1 MKRTTTNLIILLIVA
16 FLGGFQTT
24 EAQFFKKLKER
35 AKQAA
40 EEAVMQKT
48 EEIAAE
54 KVGKGMDKMFDF
66 DFSKMSMDPAI
77 LPTTYDFEWKYT
89 LKMQSKQGS
98 FNIIYYLKPDAKYFG
113 SRAVL
118 PKKAM
123 AGNML
128 MIQDMGLDVMTIFME
143 ANGMKS
149 GHIVSTSVDEKFDP
163 DAVEAEMMDAE
174 EFSFKEIGSKE
185 VLGYQCQGFLMENK
199 EMKMT
204 MYVAMDAPVS
214 FNQVYGGQPKKM
226 PKGFDPKWLEK
237 ADSSIVMEM
246 NMVHKK
252 KKKFSAKM
260 SCIGLDN
267 EPMSINVSDYEFI
280 KLDGGQE

>member
-1 MKRTTTNLIILLIVA
+1 MRTLIMLLVCFFISGTYTA
-16 FLGGFQTT
+16 

-54 KVGKGMDKMFDF
+54 KIGKGMDKLFDF
-66 DFSKMSMDPAI
+66 DFSKSSMDPAI
-77 LPTTYDFEWKYT
+77 LPETYEFEWKYT

-98 FNIIYYLKPDAKYFG
+98 FNMIYYLKPEAAYFG

-123 AGNML
+123 AGNIL
-128 MIQDMGLDVMTIFME
+128 MVQDIGLNVMTMFMETSGSKAGHIISLSKDNEFDLDEVEAATEIQDYTFKKID
-143 ANGMKS
+143 S
-149 GHIVSTSVDEKFDP
+149 
-163 DAVEAEMMDAE
+163 
-174 EFSFKEIGSKE
+174 KEI
-185 VLGYQCQGFLMENK
+185 LGYQCQGFLMEND

-237 ADSSIVMEM
+237 AESSLVMEM
-246 NMVHKK
+246 NMVNKK
-252 KKKFSAKM
+252 RKKFSAKM
-260 SCIGLDN
+260 TCIGLEN
-267 EPMSINVSDYEFI
+267 TPTSINVGDYEFM
-280 KLDGGQE
+280 KLGMPQE

>member
-1 MKRTTTNLIILLIVA
+1 MKTTTTNLIILLIVA

-54 KVGKGMDKMFDF
+54 KIGKGMDKLFDF
-66 DFSKMSMDPAI
+66 DFSKSSMDPAI
-77 LPTTYDFEWKYT
+77 LPETYEFEWKYT
-89 LKMQSKQGS
+89 LKMQAKQGT
-98 FNIIYYLKPDAKYFG
+98 FNMVYYLKPDATYFA
-113 SRAVL
+113 SRAVM
-118 PKKAM
+118 PKKSM
-123 AGNML
+123 AGNVL
-128 MIQDMGLDVMTIFME
+128 MVHDIGLNVMTMFME
-143 ANGMKS
+143 ASGSKA
-149 GHIVSTSVDEKFDP
+149 GHIISLSNDDEFDIEEL
-163 DAVEAEMMDAE
+163 EAETEIQDYT
-174 EFSFKEIGSKE
+174 FKKIGTKEI
-185 VLGYQCQGFLMENK
+185 LGYECQGFLMENDD
-199 EMKMT
+199 MKMT

-246 NMVHKK
+246 NMVNKK

-260 SCIGLDN
+260 TCIALEN
-267 EPMSINVSDYEFI
+267 TPTTINVSEYEFM
-280 KLDGGQE
+280 KLPTMQE